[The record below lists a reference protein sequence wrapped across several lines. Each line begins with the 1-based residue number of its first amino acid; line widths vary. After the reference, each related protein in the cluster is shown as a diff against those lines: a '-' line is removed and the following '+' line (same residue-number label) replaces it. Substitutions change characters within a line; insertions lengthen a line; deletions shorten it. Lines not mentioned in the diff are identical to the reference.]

1 MNKLTC
7 STSLHGQQPK
17 NWNEQENENRFHV
30 NFKQSDWCSIL
41 RHESVYNYRNAFFFS
56 RRTESN
62 SSFLSQL
69 FRLWRMHSTQNTF
82 KGLENEATFSWNGLL
97 PTLIVKEKTK
107 INLLLNLLQLTL
119 SHLFKSRIRFRR
131 EQYRNP
137 VLNSATYP
145 RIWHFPNRNKMFLC
159 LNFCFFFFPTSSFTV

>member
-17 NWNEQENENRFHV
+17 NWNEQENENSFHV

-41 RHESVYNYRNAFFFS
+41 RHESVYNYRNAFFF
-56 RRTESN
+56 RGVAESN

-82 KGLENEATFSWNGLL
+82 KGLQNEATFSCNGLL
-97 PTLIVKEKTK
+97 PTLIVKAK
-107 INLLLNLLQLTL
+107 
-119 SHLFKSRIRFRR
+119 
-131 EQYRNP
+131 
-137 VLNSATYP
+137 P
-145 RIWHFPNRNKMFLC
+145 R
-159 LNFCFFFFPTSSFTV
+159 